1 MTISHSKSK
10 TTSTVKAPYSICD
23 ISGQRFLKIA
33 RLTLPI
39 SSQRQ
44 PLQVRPNSL
53 ACISQVS
60 LAITASSFYTHC
72 MRQISSIIGGQ
83 TALSVYLACRET
95 LHQATSLLAQ
105 FDTFTEKSTFIQ
117 NSLLPLYID
126 KKSKNRKTVTL
137 YFLTFLDRV
146 TKNLQPDFEHRNFI
160 LKSYCCWWRS
170 FSFILSGKLI
180 PIFVFSTSAFYIYK
194 RLIKL

>member
-10 TTSTVKAPYSICD
+10 PTATVKAPYSICD
-23 ISGQRFLKIA
+23 KSRPRFLKISCSIP
-33 RLTLPI
+33 LI

-53 ACISQVS
+53 ASISQVS
-60 LAITASSFYTHC
+60 LAITASSFYTLG

-83 TALSVYLACRET
+83 TAVNVYLACRET
-95 LHQATSLLAQ
+95 LHQVTSLLAQ

-137 YFLTFLDRV
+137 FFLSFFDRV
-146 TKNLQPDFEHRNFI
+146 TKKLQPDFEHQNFI
-160 LKSYCCWWRS
+160 LKSYYCWWRS
-170 FSFILSGKLI
+170 FCFILPGKLI
-180 PIFVFSTSAFYIYK
+180 PIFAFLTSGFYIYK
-194 RLIKL
+194 LLIKL